1 MNLPRNG
8 IQHGGDVTPKHT
20 HRDGDNITIIPE
32 RRTSRAY
39 TLDGQDEVCLPC
51 TVLVLEGVEQH
62 DDVAALDL
70 AERAVP
76 PRRMDEVAEQAFD
89 VALRAQCVLL
99 DVAYDAVMPGL
110 VLRLN
115 YGGKKTWRA
124 LYYVPS
130 VAKSGERKG
139 QRISIAML

>member
-1 MNLPRNG
+1 M
-8 IQHGGDVTPKHT
+8 
-20 HRDGDNITIIPE
+20 
-32 RRTSRAY
+32 
-39 TLDGQDEVCLPC
+39 
-51 TVLVLEGVEQH
+51 LVLEGVEQH

-130 VAKSGERKG
+130 VAKSGKRKG